1 MKKLWSW
8 GPKFLFFYGFYFFLY
23 FYLPCILLILH
34 TVVLVV
40 AVFNV
45 RPTQTIATI
54 EAVRIELLPGNLCGS
69 LGRSRH
75 HDPLAAT
82 LNDHHACSDG
92 PSKTLL
98 LIASLLLGQC
108 NLLGLDSHL
117 HEGNVGHQRCCSR
130 TSGPGSAKSRELL
143 LRWCLFFS
151 APRRLIRVIVH
162 EESKP
167 ASDSRCDR
175 RGGLLGLH
183 VLLDALNLPLALS
196 PHRVVPFKDLAILDR
211 VTSITTVAAVLSKK
225 RGAHSLA
232 VGVLG
237 PMAAIL
243 RLGLARILAHL
254 AARLADNVGI
264 AARHFNN

>member
-34 TVVLVV
+34 AVVLLV
-40 AVFNV
+40 AVLNV
-45 RPTQTIATI
+45 RPAQTIATI

-82 LNDHHACSDG
+82 LNDHHAGSDG
-92 PSKTLL
+92 PPKTLL
-98 LIASLLLGQC
+98 LIASLLLGI
-108 NLLGLDSHL
+108 DSHL
-117 HEGNVGHQRCCSR
+117 HEGNVDHRRCNR

-143 LRWCLFFS
+143 LHWCLFFS
-151 APRRLIRVIVH
+151 APRRLVGVIIH
-162 EESKP
+162 EESKA
-167 ASDSRCDR
+167 ASHNRCDR

-196 PHRVVPFKDLAILDR
+196 PHRVVPFKDLAVLDR
-211 VTSITTVAAVLSKK
+211 VPGFTAVAALLSKK
-225 RGAHSLA
+225 CGAHSLA